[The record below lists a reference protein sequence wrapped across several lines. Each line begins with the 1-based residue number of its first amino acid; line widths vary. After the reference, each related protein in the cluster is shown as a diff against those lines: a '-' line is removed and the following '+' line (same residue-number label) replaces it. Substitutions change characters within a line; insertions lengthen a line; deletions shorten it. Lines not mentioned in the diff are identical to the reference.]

1 MYNYVDPINSRADK
15 LISII
20 LSSNQLFS
28 IEDVLLI
35 KYMMSQFNSGNLSYN
50 LVDRTLNNISL
61 IYNEDEGFDIY
72 TLQGE
77 S

>member
-28 IEDVLLI
+28 IEEVLLI

-61 IYNEDEGFDIY
+61 IYNEDDGLDIY

-77 S
+77 L